1 MCGEVNIGLWPLIQ
15 HHNAEKRHDILELD
29 PSILVRDIDFLSMAE
44 KSSSRWRRFGKV
56 VLGFSLG

>member
-1 MCGEVNIGLWPLIQ
+1 MIT
-15 HHNAEKRHDILELD
+15 LELE

-44 KSSSRWRRFGKV
+44 KSSRRWRRSGKV